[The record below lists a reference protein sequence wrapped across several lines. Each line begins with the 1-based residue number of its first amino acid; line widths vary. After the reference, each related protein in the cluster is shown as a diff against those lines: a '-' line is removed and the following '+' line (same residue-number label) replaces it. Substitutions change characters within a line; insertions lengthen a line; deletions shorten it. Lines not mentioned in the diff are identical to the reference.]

1 MKINSV
7 LNGAAM
13 NLRSLKGRLEVQR
26 SATHDPSDKSDIAE
40 WLEDTQ
46 NQIAALEAIASAYG
60 PIIQS
65 AIDTGMLGVTHRIA
79 VQVTEPENGTWVNV
93 STHDFTCEENHV

>member
-1 MKINSV
+1 MKINSI

-26 SATHDPSDKSDIAE
+26 RATHDLIDKADIAE

-65 AIDTGMLGVTHRIA
+65 AIDTGCQRLTHRIT
-79 VQVTEPENGTWVNV
+79 VQVTDPGNGAWINV
-93 STHDFTCEENHV
+93 STHEFTVE